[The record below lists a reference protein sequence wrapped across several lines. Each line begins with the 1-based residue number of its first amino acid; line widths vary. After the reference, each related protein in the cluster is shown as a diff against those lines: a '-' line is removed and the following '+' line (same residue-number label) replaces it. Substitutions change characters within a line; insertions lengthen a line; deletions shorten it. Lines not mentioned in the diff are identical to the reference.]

1 METLQNKTVY
11 RCSLCNK
18 LSLSKGAM
26 AVHEH
31 SCAIK
36 HEFTSSPCFECQFYN
51 KALFTCQKTNNKMY
65 YARKVLLMRDKQ
77 KKNWIMN
84 NCDCRMPKF
93 GECEYVSR
101 YRRLIGSAL
110 NF

>member
-1 METLQNKTVY
+1 
-11 RCSLCNK
+11 
-18 LSLSKGAM
+18 
-26 AVHEH
+26 
-31 SCAIK
+31 
-36 HEFTSSPCFECQFYN
+36 
-51 KALFTCQKTNNKMY
+51 MY
-65 YARKVLLMRDKQ
+65 YARKVLLMRDKE

-101 YRRLIGSAL
+101 YRRMIGSAL